1 MNRLKLFVE
10 NFLVYGVGG
19 IISKII
25 PLVMVP
31 IITRI
36 IPNSAIY
43 GISDLSNTI
52 ISFGSALAVMGT
64 YDAMYR
70 LFFENDEKDYKKKV
84 CSTSLIITTVTS
96 FIVFVFMIMFQGQ
109 IAKLFYND
117 RKLAYLIYICAIATF
132 VGATNSIVSAPTRM
146 RNKRKVFLFT
156 NTISPMVSY
165 AISIPL
171 LLSGHYI
178 IALPLAG
185 AISGLMMEMIFLM
198 LNHNWFSIKAFDW
211 KILKEL
217 LSMAVPL
224 LPNLLIYWIFNSCDR
239 VMISKIL
246 DTSATGVYS
255 VGAKLGNCSQL
266 IYTAFAGGWQF
277 FAFSTMK
284 EKNQVENNSKVF
296 EYLAAISMVASIIM
310 ISLSYFLFTILFE
323 GEYIQGYIV
332 APYLF
337 IAPLLQMLEQVI
349 GNQFLVIKKVWPT
362 VFILGSGAV
371 LNILLNMILIP
382 ALNIEGAAIAT
393 MLGYLMSVCIC
404 SLALSKMRLFV
415 YSYRTYVGIIISVV
429 YFFAWRLYFKERIGM
444 SVVTAVIASYLILCL
459 YRKELGDLK
468 ISIKE
473 NLHGVE

>member
-1 MNRLKLFVE
+1 MNKLKLFVE

-36 IPNSAIY
+36 IPNPAIY

-70 LFFENDEKDYKKKV
+70 LFFETDEEDYKKKV

-198 LNHNWFSIKAFDW
+198 LNHSWFSIKAFDW

-415 YSYRTYVGIIISVV
+415 YSYRTYVGITISAV

>member
-1 MNRLKLFVE
+1 MNKLKLFVE

-36 IPNSAIY
+36 IPNPAIY

-70 LFFENDEKDYKKKV
+70 LFFETDEEDYKTKV
-84 CSTSLIITTVTS
+84 CSTSLLITTVTS
-96 FIVFVFMIMFQGQ
+96 FVVFVFMMMFRGK

-117 RKLAYLIYICAIATF
+117 RKLAYLIYICGIATF

-146 RNKRKVFLFT
+146 RNKRKVFLLT

-171 LLSGHYI
+171 LLRGHYI

-185 AISGLMMEMIFLM
+185 VISGLMTEIIFLM

-246 DTSATGVYS
+246 DTSAAGVYS
-255 VGAKLGNCSQL
+255 VGAKLGSCSQL

-296 EYLAAISMVASIIM
+296 EYLAVISMVLGIFM
-310 ISLSYFLFTILFE
+310 TSLSYFLFMLLFE

-362 VFILGSGAV
+362 VLILGSGAV
-371 LNILLNMILIP
+371 INILLNMILIP
-382 ALNIEGAAIAT
+382 VINIEGAAIAT

-404 SLALSKMRLFV
+404 SLALRKMRLFV
-415 YSYRTYVGIIISVV
+415 YSYRTYVGIIVSIV

-444 SVVTAVIASYLILCL
+444 SVVTAIIASYLILCL
-459 YRKELGDLK
+459 YRKELSDLK